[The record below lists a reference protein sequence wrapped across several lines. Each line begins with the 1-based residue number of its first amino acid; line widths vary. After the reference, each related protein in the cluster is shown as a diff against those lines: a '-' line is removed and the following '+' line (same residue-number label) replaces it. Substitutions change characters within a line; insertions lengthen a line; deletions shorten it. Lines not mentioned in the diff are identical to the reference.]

1 MIHINSFLFYQHN
14 PKLLGASK
22 PQKLLLLFLVMINQP
37 SSFKTLLETKIF
49 FCTSTEIYTKVAC
62 LNSIF

>member
-22 PQKLLLLFLVMINQP
+22 PLKLLLLFLFMINQLG
-37 SSFKTLLETKIF
+37 SFKTLLETKIF
-49 FCTSTEIYTKVAC
+49 SVLSTEIYTKVAC